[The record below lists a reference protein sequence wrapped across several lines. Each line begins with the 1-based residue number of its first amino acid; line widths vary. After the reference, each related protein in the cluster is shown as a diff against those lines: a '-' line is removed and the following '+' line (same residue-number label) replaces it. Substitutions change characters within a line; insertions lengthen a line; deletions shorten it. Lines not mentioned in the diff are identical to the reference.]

1 MQVRQNHFFCWF
13 FEIFSGV
20 FFHFN
25 RWWFH
30 MYTPRIV
37 RFSSPYLDALQI
49 QTWRSSFLWLRNGKS
64 WNISHISCRFQQ
76 LRVVNISVAKTHNRF
91 ISIVWLPDFFSKVL
105 YLLMKLFGCNL
116 KHRSWIFSTF
126 NRLLLLVKCH
136 TKDQLLKFE

>member
-37 RFSSPYLDALQI
+37 RFSSPYLDVLQI
-49 QTWRSSFLWLRNGKS
+49 QTWRSSFLWLKNGKS
-64 WNISHISCRFQQ
+64 WNISQISCRFQQ
-76 LRVVNISVAKTHNRF
+76 LRVLNISVAKTYSRF
-91 ISIVWLPDFFSKVL
+91 ISIVWLPDLAKSYTWWWSYLAAILNIVL
-105 YLLMKLFGCNL
+105 ESF
-116 KHRSWIFSTF
+116 
-126 NRLLLLVKCH
+126 LLL
-136 TKDQLLKFE
+136 TDFYF